1 MSIGEKIIE
10 IMEKEKV
17 SQTELAAK
25 LGMSRQSLHQ
35 YLTRKPEAIKF
46 DVARKILGTLGY
58 SIKIEKDPE

>member
-35 YLTRKPEAIKF
+35 DLTRKPEGIRF
-46 DVARKILGTLGY
+46 DVACKILEKLGY